1 MTATHTKSSGREKKR
16 SEYLPE
22 QLGSRLDCMGTVCPL
37 PAVCVTRMK
46 LRKHRKNDM
55 ESFRKMQQLKRDFER
70 VKELMDLVRRR

>member
-1 MTATHTKSSGREKKR
+1 MYG
-16 SEYLPE
+16 Y
-22 QLGSRLDCMGTVCPL
+22 CMPA
-37 PAVCVTRMK
+37 AVCVTRMK